1 MSQFGPRWPDVVGQ
15 RILTIFSYLLR
26 VFSYF
31 AYCHSLFRLC
41 RLGWNIL
48 TLIIKRSILILEM
61 ARRQRR
67 NQVADVAALQRQL
80 DNLTINNRTQPVARR
95 KRRNR
100 ARRGRNNGMFDTN
113 AMMVTAPVSGG
124 GIVSRNLPPQINTS
138 GQVTI
143 VRNCELIYLVG
154 AAAGRIPL
162 APFQTTWLEGV
173 ASSYSKWRWNKLRLI
188 YIPSCGTSTTGNI
201 VFGLGYDFQDS
212 APPSLLAASQSFHS
226 VTTVP
231 WAGFEGSH
239 LLNDDTFAKPGPGSV
254 CVDFDVNR
262 QALMWYTHCTAAT
275 FPATAADK
283 NQYCPAYLDVTLSG
297 PAVTGFGQLF
307 IKYEAA
313 LIEPIAFIDNQ

>member
-1 MSQFGPRWPDVVGQ
+1 
-15 RILTIFSYLLR
+15 
-26 VFSYF
+26 
-31 AYCHSLFRLC
+31 
-41 RLGWNIL
+41 
-48 TLIIKRSILILEM
+48 M
-61 ARRQRR
+61 ARRRR
-67 NQVADVAALQRQL
+67 QSQVADIASLQQQI
-80 DNLTINNRTQPVARR
+80 DNLTISNRPNQVGKRR
-95 KRRNR
+95 KKRNR
-100 ARRGRNNGMFDTN
+100 ARSRRNNNGMFDTN
-113 AMMVTAPVSGG
+113 AMMVAAPAAGG
-124 GIVSRNLPPQINTS
+124 GVVTRNLPPQVNTY

-143 VRNCELIYLVG
+143 VRNCELISIVG
-154 AAAGRIPL
+154 ASSGRIPL

-173 ASSYSKWRWNKLRLI
+173 ASSYSKWRWMKLRLI

-212 APPSLLAASQSFHS
+212 APPSVLTASQSFHS

-231 WAGFEGSH
+231 WAGFEGSY
-239 LLNDDTFAKPGPGSV
+239 LLNDDSFQRPGPGSV

-262 QALMWYTHCTAAT
+262 QAQMWYTHCTAAT
-275 FPATAADK
+275 FPTTAADK